1 MHSQTIEGVGSISG
15 GEYDRIGI
23 EGVGNSKGDIIVKEL
38 DIEGVFKSS
47 GKIKADSIQCE
58 GVAELSDDVR
68 ANKLIIEGVM
78 KLSKN
83 AKLEA
88 EEIICDG
95 CMYTK
100 SEISTDR
107 LYVDGCI
114 KAQEIFGEEIIIN
127 SKSSVTSK
135 INSLL
140 KNINES
146 FAIFGNAKKSS
157 SKADLIE
164 ATTVTIHNTQ
174 VREINGANITI
185 GENCEVDHVDC
196 TGTLRVH
203 HTAIVKKITGVTPKY
218 TE

>member
-23 EGVGNSKGDIIVKEL
+23 EGVGNSKGDITVRDL

-47 GKIKADSIQCE
+47 GKINAGSIRCE
-58 GVAELSDDVR
+58 GVAEFSDNIR
-68 ANKLIIEGVM
+68 TNKMMIEGVM
-78 KLSKN
+78 KLSRN
-83 AKLEA
+83 AKVEA

-95 CMYTK
+95 CMFTK
-100 SEISTDR
+100 SEISTDK

-114 KAQEIFGEEIIIN
+114 KAHEIFGEEIIIN
-127 SKSSVTSK
+127 SKARFNNK
-135 INSLL
+135 LGSLL
-140 KNINES
+140 KSIGD
-146 FAIFGNAKKSS
+146 AIVLFGNSKNGS

-164 ATTVTIHNTQ
+164 ATNITIHNTQ
-174 VREINGANITI
+174 VREVNGANITI

-196 TGTLRVH
+196 TGTLRIH
-203 HTAIVKKITGVTPKY
+203 HTAIVKKITGVTAKY